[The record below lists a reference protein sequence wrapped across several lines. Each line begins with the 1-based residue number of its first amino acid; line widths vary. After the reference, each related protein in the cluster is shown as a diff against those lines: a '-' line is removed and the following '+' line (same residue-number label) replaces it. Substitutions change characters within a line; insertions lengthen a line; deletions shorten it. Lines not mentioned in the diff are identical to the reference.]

1 MRRDLPFH
9 ALSLT
14 PDGVESGLDFMPD
27 DAMVRRAIQVVVP

>member
-14 PDGVESGLDFMPD
+14 PDGVENGLDLMPD
-27 DAMVRRAIQVVVP
+27 KAMVRRVIQVVVP